1 MGSLVKDMIAALVLV
16 LALALTVGGAP
27 PPCCTSKVVGGVE
40 YILRTEEDTSGYGC
54 VNNCIFE
61 KKEEPGPLFCF
72 AAGDLEVICDGEF
85 GEGSG
90 PEGGQGS
97 GSDFGEG
104 SGSDFGQGSGPEG
117 GQGSGSEGGEGSGPL
132 GGEGSSNEGGQGSAS
147 EFGEASGAE
156 SGEGGGPENGG
167 EGSGQGSGEGSGV
180 AGGETGVGNG
190 GGDCTAYPAD
200 HTMTVYPGPA
210 DECGYE
216 LKFTG
221 LDEATKKTLLDKHNE
236 LRQKVAS
243 GGEAGQPGAS
253 NMRKLVWDDELATIA
268 QRWTS
273 QCIFDHDKVRNLCD
287 GTVVGQ
293 NAYQSGTDYEYYD
306 YNVNPEIGDAV
317 QSWYSEV
324 TNPGFS
330 SANINPFVFNHGTGH
345 YTAVVWAETDR
356 VGCGRVYY
364 EDTDGWYKHL
374 VVCNYAIA
382 ANLEGGVMYEEGD
395 KCSNCPAGFS
405 CDATYD
411 GLCAKN

>member
-72 AAGDLEVICDGEF
+72 AAGDLEVIFDGEF

-97 GSDFGEG
+97 GSDFGEV

-117 GQGSGSEGGEGSGPL
+117 GQGSGSEGGEGSG
-132 GGEGSSNEGGQGSAS
+132 NEGGQGSAS
-147 EFGEASGAE
+147 GFDEGSGAA

-167 EGSGQGSGEGSGV
+167 EGSGQGSGEGSGEGSGV

-210 DECGYE
+210 NECGYE

-243 GGEAGQPGAS
+243 GGEAGQPGAT

-273 QCIFDHDKVRNLCD
+273 
-287 GTVVGQ
+287 
-293 NAYQSGTDYEYYD
+293 
-306 YNVNPEIGDAV
+306 
-317 QSWYSEV
+317 
-324 TNPGFS
+324 
-330 SANINPFVFNHGTGH
+330 
-345 YTAVVWAETDR
+345 
-356 VGCGRVYY
+356 
-364 EDTDGWYKHL
+364 
-374 VVCNYAIA
+374 
-382 ANLEGGVMYEEGD
+382 
-395 KCSNCPAGFS
+395 
-405 CDATYD
+405 
-411 GLCAKN
+411 

>member
-40 YILRTEEDTSGYGC
+40 YILRTEEDTAAYGC

-61 KKEEPGPLFCF
+61 KKDEPGPLFCF
-72 AAGDLEVICDGEF
+72 AVGDLEVICDGEF

-97 GSDFGEG
+97 GSGF
-104 SGSDFGQGSGPEG
+104 
-117 GQGSGSEGGEGSGPL
+117 GQGSGSEAGEGSGPVGGEGSGAD
-132 GGEGSSNEGGQGSAS
+132 SGQGSS
-147 EFGEASGAE
+147 AE
-156 SGEGGGPENGG
+156 SGEGSGAASGEGSGPENGG
-167 EGSGQGSGEGSGV
+167 EGSGGGSGEGSGE
-180 AGGETGVGNG
+180 AGGETGGGNG
-190 GGDCTAYPAD
+190 GGDCSYPAD

-221 LDEATKKTLLDKHNE
+221 LDEATKKILLDKHNE

-243 GGEAGQPGAS
+243 GGEAGQPGAA

-273 QCIFDHDKVRNLCD
+273 QCIFEHDKVRDLCD

-317 QSWYSEV
+317 QSWYDEV
-324 TNPGFS
+324 
-330 SANINPFVFNHGTGH
+330 
-345 YTAVVWAETDR
+345 
-356 VGCGRVYY
+356 
-364 EDTDGWYKHL
+364 
-374 VVCNYAIA
+374 
-382 ANLEGGVMYEEGD
+382 
-395 KCSNCPAGFS
+395 
-405 CDATYD
+405 
-411 GLCAKN
+411 

>member
-40 YILRTEEDTSGYGC
+40 YILRAEEDTAVYGC

-72 AAGDLEVICDGEF
+72 AAGDLEVVCDGEF

-104 SGSDFGQGSGPEG
+104 SGSDFVQGSGPEG
-117 GQGSGSEGGEGSGPL
+117 GQGSGSEFGEGSGGANGEGSGPD
-132 GGEGSSNEGGQGSAS
+132 
-147 EFGEASGAE
+147 
-156 SGEGGGPENGG
+156 NGG
-167 EGSGQGSGEGSGV
+167 EGSGQGSGEGSGEGSGD
-180 AGGETGVGNG
+180 AGGETGGGNG
-190 GGDCTAYPAD
+190 GGDCSYPAD

-243 GGEAGQPGAS
+243 GGEAGQPGAA

-273 QCIFDHDKVRNLCD
+273 QCIFEHDKVRDLCD

-317 QSWYSEV
+317 QSWYNEV
-324 TNPGFS
+324 TSPGFP
-330 SANINPFVFNHGTGH
+330 SANINPFVFEHGYGH
-345 YTAVVWAETDR
+345 YTAVVWADTDR
-356 VGCGRVYY
+356 IGCGRVYY
-364 EDTDGWYKHL
+364 EDTDGWFKHL

-382 ANLEGGVMYEEGD
+382 ANLVGGVMYEEGA
-395 KCSNCPAGFS
+395 KCSNCPAGYS
-405 CDATYD
+405 RDATYD

>member
-40 YILRTEEDTSGYGC
+40 YILRTEEDTAAYGC

-90 PEGGQGS
+90 TEGAQGS
-97 GSDFGEG
+97 GSEFGEG
-104 SGSDFGQGSGPEG
+104 SGGAN
-117 GQGSGSEGGEGSGPL
+117 GEGS
-132 GGEGSSNEGGQGSAS
+132 
-147 EFGEASGAE
+147 
-156 SGEGGGPENGG
+156 GPENGG
-167 EGSGQGSGEGSGV
+167 EGSGQGSGEGSGEGSGD
-180 AGGETGVGNG
+180 AGGETGGGNG
-190 GGDCTAYPAD
+190 GGDCSYPAD

-221 LDEATKKTLLDKHNE
+221 LDETTKKTLLDKHNE

-243 GGEAGQPGAS
+243 GGESGQPGAA

-273 QCIFDHDKVRNLCD
+273 QCIFEHDKVRDLCD

-330 SANINPFVFNHGTGH
+330 SANINPFVFDEGYGH

-364 EDTDGWYKHL
+364 EDTDGWFKHL

-382 ANLEGGVMYEEGD
+382 ANLVGGVMYEEGA
-395 KCSNCPAGFS
+395 KCSNCPAGYS

>member
-40 YILRTEEDTSGYGC
+40 YILRTEEDTAAYGC

-97 GSDFGEG
+97 GA
-104 SGSDFGQGSGPEG
+104 
-117 GQGSGSEGGEGSGPL
+117 EGGEGSGPL
-132 GGEGSSNEGGQGSAS
+132 GGEGSGTEGAQGSGS
-147 EFGEASGAE
+147 EFGEGSGGAN
-156 SGEGGGPENGG
+156 GEGSGPENGG
-167 EGSGQGSGEGSGV
+167 EGSGQGSGEGSGEGRGD
-180 AGGETGVGNG
+180 AGGETGGGNG
-190 GGDCTAYPAD
+190 GGDCSYPPD

-243 GGEAGQPGAS
+243 GGEAGQPGAA

-273 QCIFDHDKVRNLCD
+273 QCIFEHDKVRDLCD

-293 NAYQSGTDYEYYD
+293 NAWQSGSDYEYYD
-306 YNVNPEIGDAV
+306 YNVNPEIGDAA

-324 TNPGFS
+324 TSPGFP
-330 SANINPFVFNHGTGH
+330 SANINPFVFEHGYGH
-345 YTAVVWAETDR
+345 YTAVVWADTDR
-356 VGCGRVYY
+356 IGCGRVYY
-364 EDTDGWYKHL
+364 EDTDGWFKHL

-382 ANLEGGVMYEEGD
+382 ANLVGGVMYEEGA
-395 KCSNCPAGFS
+395 KCSNCPAGYS

>member
-40 YILRTEEDTSGYGC
+40 YILRTEEDTAAYGC

-97 GSDFGEG
+97 GA
-104 SGSDFGQGSGPEG
+104 
-117 GQGSGSEGGEGSGPL
+117 EGGEGSGPL
-132 GGEGSSNEGGQGSAS
+132 GGEGSGTEGAQGSGS
-147 EFGEASGAE
+147 EFGEGSGGAN
-156 SGEGGGPENGG
+156 GEGSGPDNGG
-167 EGSGQGSGEGSGV
+167 EGSGQGSGEGSGEGSGD
-180 AGGETGVGNG
+180 AGGETGGGNG
-190 GGDCTAYPAD
+190 GGDCSYPAD

-243 GGEAGQPGAS
+243 GGESGQPGAA

-273 QCIFDHDKVRNLCD
+273 QCIFEHDKVRDLCD

-330 SANINPFVFNHGTGH
+330 SANINPFVFDEGYGH
-345 YTAVVWAETDR
+345 YTAVVWADTDR

-364 EDTDGWYKHL
+364 EDTDGWFKHL

-382 ANLEGGVMYEEGD
+382 ANLVGGVMYEEGD
-395 KCSNCPAGFS
+395 KCSNCPAGYS

>member
-1 MGSLVKDMIAALVLV
+1 MGIAALVLV
-16 LALALTVGGAP
+16 LTLALTVGGAP

-40 YILRTEEDTSGYGC
+40 YILRTEEDTAAYGC

-61 KKEEPGPLFCF
+61 KKDEPGPLFCF
-72 AAGDLEVICDGEF
+72 AVGDLEVICDGEF

-104 SGSDFGQGSGPEG
+104 SGSDFGEGSGPA
-117 GQGSGSEGGEGSGPL
+117 GGEGSGA
-132 GGEGSSNEGGQGSAS
+132 ESGQGSS
-147 EFGEASGAE
+147 AE
-156 SGEGGGPENGG
+156 SGEG
-167 EGSGQGSGEGSGV
+167 SGAGSGEGSGEGSGA
-180 AGGETGVGNG
+180 AGGETGGGNG
-190 GGDCTAYPAD
+190 GGDCSYPAD

-221 LDEATKKTLLDKHNE
+221 LDDATKKILLDKHNE

-243 GGEAGQPGAS
+243 GGEAGQPGAA

-273 QCIFDHDKVRNLCD
+273 QCIFEHDKVRDLCD

-317 QSWYSEV
+317 QSWYDEV

-330 SANINPFVFNHGTGH
+330 SANINPFVFDEGYGH
-345 YTAVVWAETDR
+345 YTAVVWADTDR

-382 ANLEGGVMYEEGD
+382 A
-395 KCSNCPAGFS
+395 
-405 CDATYD
+405 
-411 GLCAKN
+411 

>member
-40 YILRTEEDTSGYGC
+40 YILRTEEDTSGYGR

-90 PEGGQGS
+90 P
-97 GSDFGEG
+97 
-104 SGSDFGQGSGPEG
+104 
-117 GQGSGSEGGEGSGPL
+117 EGGEGSGPL

-180 AGGETGVGNG
+180 AGGGTGGGNG

-200 HTMTVYPGPA
+200 HTMTLYPGPA

-243 GGEAGQPGAS
+243 GGEAGQ
-253 NMRKLVWDDELATIA
+253 
-268 QRWTS
+268 
-273 QCIFDHDKVRNLCD
+273 
-287 GTVVGQ
+287 
-293 NAYQSGTDYEYYD
+293 
-306 YNVNPEIGDAV
+306 
-317 QSWYSEV
+317 
-324 TNPGFS
+324 
-330 SANINPFVFNHGTGH
+330 
-345 YTAVVWAETDR
+345 
-356 VGCGRVYY
+356 
-364 EDTDGWYKHL
+364 
-374 VVCNYAIA
+374 
-382 ANLEGGVMYEEGD
+382 
-395 KCSNCPAGFS
+395 
-405 CDATYD
+405 
-411 GLCAKN
+411 

>member
-1 MGSLVKDMIAALVLV
+1 MGSLVRDMIAALLLV

-27 PPCCTSKVVGGVE
+27 PPCCTSKVGGGVE

-85 GEGSG
+85 G
-90 PEGGQGS
+90 
-97 GSDFGEG
+97 
-104 SGSDFGQGSGPEG
+104 QGSGPEG

-132 GGEGSSNEGGQGSAS
+132 GGEGSGNEGGQGSAS
-147 EFGEASGAE
+147 GFDEGSGAA

-167 EGSGQGSGEGSGV
+167 EGSGQGSGEGSGEGSGV

-210 DECGYE
+210 NECGYE

-243 GGEAGQPGAS
+243 GGEAGQPGAT
-253 NMRKLVWDDELATIA
+253 NMRKLVTTSWPPSHRGGPASAYLIMIKSETCVTGQLLVRMPTNLALTTNTMTI
-268 QRWTS
+268 TS
-273 QCIFDHDKVRNLCD
+273 IRKSVMLFSH
-287 GTVVGQ
+287 GTV
-293 NAYQSGTDYEYYD
+293 
-306 YNVNPEIGDAV
+306 
-317 QSWYSEV
+317 
-324 TNPGFS
+324 
-330 SANINPFVFNHGTGH
+330 
-345 YTAVVWAETDR
+345 R
-356 VGCGRVYY
+356 
-364 EDTDGWYKHL
+364 
-374 VVCNYAIA
+374 
-382 ANLEGGVMYEEGD
+382 
-395 KCSNCPAGFS
+395 
-405 CDATYD
+405 
-411 GLCAKN
+411 

>member
-1 MGSLVKDMIAALVLV
+1 MIAALVLV
-16 LALALTVGGAP
+16 LTLALTVGGAP

-40 YILRTEEDTSGYGC
+40 YILRTEEDTAAYGC

-61 KKEEPGPLFCF
+61 KKDEPGPLFCF
-72 AAGDLEVICDGEF
+72 AVGDLEVICDGEF

-97 GSDFGEG
+97 GSGFGEG
-104 SGSDFGQGSGPEG
+104 SGSDFGEGSGPEG
-117 GQGSGSEGGEGSGPL
+117 GQGSGSEAGEGSGPVGGEGSGAD
-132 GGEGSSNEGGQGSAS
+132 SGQGSS
-147 EFGEASGAE
+147 AE
-156 SGEGGGPENGG
+156 SGEGSGAANGEGGGPDNGG
-167 EGSGQGSGEGSGV
+167 EGSGQGSGEGSGEGSGV
-180 AGGETGVGNG
+180 AGGETGGGNG
-190 GGDCTAYPAD
+190 GGDCSYPAD

-221 LDEATKKTLLDKHNE
+221 LDDATKKILLDKHNE

-243 GGEAGQPGAS
+243 GGEAGQPGAA
-253 NMRKLVWDDELATIA
+253 NMRKLVWDEELAPIA

-273 QCIFDHDKVRNLCD
+273 QCIFEHDKVRDLCD

-330 SANINPFVFNHGTGH
+330 SANINPFVFDEGYGH
-345 YTAVVWAETDR
+345 YTAVVWADSDR

-364 EDTDGWYKHL
+364 EDTDGWFKHL

-395 KCSNCPAGFS
+395 KCSNCPAGYS
-405 CDATYD
+405 CDATFD